1 MNISTDPWI
10 WVAAV
15 LTLFIYSF
23 LYKDNPLYKFAEHLF
38 VGISAGYT
46 VAVIWHNVFYPNVI
60 RPLLVEHNFWFFIP
74 AFVGALYITRF
85 IPKISWLVR
94 VPIAYAL
101 GWGAGVGIPLI
112 FQASIFKQMENTIIV
127 PQMFAQNLWLGI
139 WSVIIFIGVISTLM
153 YFFFSRKE
161 TGWMGRIGRIGVVF
175 IMIGFGATFG
185 LTVMARLS
193 LLIGR
198 LQFLLRDW
206 LGIIK

>member
-10 WVAAV
+10 WVAAI

-23 LYKDNPLYKFAEHLF
+23 LYKDNPFYKFAEHLF
-38 VGISAGYT
+38 VGISAGYG
-46 VAVIWHNVFYPNVI
+46 VALTWHNMFYPNVWI
-60 RPLLVEHNFWFFIP
+60 PLVKEGNLWYIIP
-74 AFVGALYITRF
+74 TIVGIFYITRF
-85 IPKISWLVR
+85 IPKVSWLVR
-94 VPIAYAL
+94 IPIAVVL
-101 GWGAGVGIPLI
+101 GWTAGVSIPLI
-112 FQASIFKQMENTIIV
+112 FQASILQQIQNTIIV
-127 PQMFAQNLWLGI
+127 PHTFSENVWLGI
-139 WSVIIFIGVISTLM
+139 WSVVIFIGVISTLM

-161 TGWMGRIGRIGVVF
+161 TGWMGKVGRVGIVF

-185 LTVMARLS
+185 LTVMARVS